1 MQLISY
7 YVQRGHNW
15 DTLANASPSVKLFLQ
30 ASMERAIEDEIKKYE
45 ALLGGGR

>member
-1 MQLISY
+1 MQFISY
-7 YVQRGHNW
+7 YVERGHNW

-30 ASMERAIEDEIKKYE
+30 ASMEKNIENEVKKYE